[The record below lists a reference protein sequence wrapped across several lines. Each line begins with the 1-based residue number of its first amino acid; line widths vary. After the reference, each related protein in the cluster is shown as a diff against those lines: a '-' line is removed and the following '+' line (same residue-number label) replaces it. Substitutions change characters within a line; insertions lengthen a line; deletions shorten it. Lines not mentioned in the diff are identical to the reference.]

1 MSDKPKVSK
10 LSFKGDKPKKK
21 KKRDR
26 DDAGDDDDEEALA
39 QAAAVSNDPLPG
51 EGKLTSSGVVVMGHD
66 TNFAEQIAV
75 GDSLLVT
82 VSDRF
87 RNTHDDEM
95 RVVNMVLG
103 RSSLNLSAPFS
114 CDLTAPTSFMV
125 LKKAPD
131 IEALKAARAAEKK
144 RLKKLEEESSVVTCA
159 RVHCRLSFVL
169 ARLFSLADVAVLAF
183 ASLAHVHRQGA
194 KGGQRAV
201 EDVDAGDREGRVGH
215 EQRGYACAA
224 RQGEARSALLE
235 RPDGV
240 R

>member
-159 RVHCRLSFVL
+159 RVHCRLSFAL
-169 ARLFSLADVAVLAF
+169 ARLFILLLTLRFSRSPLSLMFTDKVQKAGSGPWKTWTQVTERVASGTSREDMLA
-183 ASLAHVHRQGA
+183 RRA
-194 KGGQRAV
+194 K
-201 EDVDAGDREGRVGH
+201 EKHDRH
-215 EQRGYACAA
+215 C
-224 RQGEARSALLE
+224 
-235 RPDGV
+235 
-240 R
+240 